1 MDNALKLIVGLGN
14 PGSRY
19 EQTRHNAGFWFADL
33 LAQRAGARFATE
45 ARFQGELARTVI
57 VGTEVRL
64 LKPATFMNL
73 SGQSVGAVARFF
85 KLEPSQILVAHDE
98 LDLPPGTARLK
109 LGGGHGGHNGLRDLI
124 RHIGAEFWRLRIGI
138 GHPGHRDEVT
148 DFVLTRAP
156 VEEQTLIGDALKDA
170 ADAIEKMLAQGAER
184 AMHQLHSR
192 GVQAKPY
199 RKSESAG
206 E

>member
-1 MDNALKLIVGLGN
+1 MESTLKLIVGLGN

-19 EQTRHNAGFWFADL
+19 EHTRHNAGFWFADL
-33 LAQRAGARFATE
+33 LAQRTDVRFATE
-45 ARFQGELARTVI
+45 ARYQGELARTML
-57 VGTEVRL
+57 VGAEVRL

-124 RHIGAEFWRLRIGI
+124 RHLGAEFWRLRIGI
-138 GHPGHRDEVT
+138 GHPGHRDDVT

-156 VEEQTLIGDALKDA
+156 VEEQALIGDALNDA

-199 RKSESAG
+199 GKPEAAG